1 MRREISVFIPLNS
14 YIMAEHFTVNYSNL
28 QFPALVQV

>member
-1 MRREISVFIPLNS
+1 MRWEISVFIPLIS
-14 YIMAEHFTVNYSNL
+14 YIMAEHFAVNYSKF

>member
-14 YIMAEHFTVNYSNL
+14 YIMAEYFTVNYSNFL
-28 QFPALVQV
+28 FPALVQV